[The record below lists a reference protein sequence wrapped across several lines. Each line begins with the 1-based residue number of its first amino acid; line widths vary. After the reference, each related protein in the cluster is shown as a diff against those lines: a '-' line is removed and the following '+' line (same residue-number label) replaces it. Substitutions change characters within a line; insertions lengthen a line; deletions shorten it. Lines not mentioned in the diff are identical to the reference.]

1 MKQKISVIALLSLLL
16 GLVMQTMVACAPVS
30 QETSE
35 LWVVTEESTSDG
47 MNYQAEEAA
56 KIFQQEYPGVTVKL
70 EILPTDATERS
81 IYLKQ
86 LRTQIMAGNGPD
98 VYLLPTGNELITDSR
113 MKQNTDSVTVE
124 PLFSDIEQAMYAGMF
139 WDLQD
144 YYEADTALNTEGLQQ
159 DVMDAGVVDGARY
172 VLPLRY
178 TMPVLLVNRDSEIT
192 RTLDAAGLS
201 WDDGI
206 SDLAAYALDVEDT
219 MLATGLQLP
228 EETSVFSMLYDYQKG
243 KNLITKDEISEYMR
257 LYQQWYALSNA
268 AKQQMIETV
277 QEETVEFL
285 NEEFHDY
292 FSDVLEEF
300 GLRFS
305 IGSFNS
311 VSQYVISDIYWIQS
325 GLPVYSTSL
334 SDVIESAVLA
344 EALQQQ
350 IDMYPLRRNDGSV
363 GAEIT
368 YFGAISASCTD
379 AALAY
384 DYLRLFLTE
393 DFQWDG
399 IRPRADRSRDDA
411 NYKASEV
418 QSYGFVEDSWPVR
431 AIGASSHLYS
441 TLQYQ
446 STYITSGISETK
458 ARLGQVKSTM
468 ANLTDVDLPILN
480 IDIDEARFPIYLAE
494 EETLAYALSQL
505 NNADGTPTDVD
516 IDVLAEKVYQNLW
529 WHLAEG

>member
-1 MKQKISVIALLSLLL
+1 MKQKIHLIALLCFLV
-16 GLVMQTMVACAPVS
+16 GLVLQTMAGCTPVS
-30 QETSE
+30 QEKTE

-47 MNYQAEEAA
+47 MNYQTEEAA
-56 KIFQQEYPGVTVKL
+56 KIFQQEHPEIAVKL
-70 EILPTDATERS
+70 EILPTDTTERS

-98 VYLLPTGNELITDSR
+98 VYLLPTGSELITDSR
-113 MKQNTDSVTVE
+113 MKQNTDRITVE

-159 DVMDAGVVDGARY
+159 DVMDAGVVDEARY

-178 TMPVLLVNRDSEIT
+178 TMPVLLVNRDSQIT
-192 RTLDAAGLS
+192 KSLEAAGLS
-201 WDDGI
+201 WNDGI
-206 SDLAAYALDVEDT
+206 SDLAAYALDAEDT

-228 EETSVFSMLYDYQKG
+228 EDTSVFPMLYDYQKG

-268 AKQQMIETV
+268 TKQQMIENV
-277 QEETVEFL
+277 QEETVAFL
-285 NEEFHDY
+285 NEEFHGY

-305 IGSFNS
+305 IESFNS
-311 VSQYVISDIYWIQS
+311 VSQYVISDIYWIHS

-334 SDVIESAVLA
+334 SDVIDSAVLA

-446 STYITSGISETK
+446 NTYITYGINETK

-468 ANLTDVDLPILN
+468 ANLTDVDLPILS
-480 IDIDEARFPIYLAE
+480 IDIDEARFPIHLAE

-516 IDVLAEKVYQNLW
+516 IDVLAEKAYQNLW